1 MLTIVH
7 AKYKFPGYRHS
18 RGSLHFLEAISNG
31 VLNILLK
38 PEASFILLV
47 SHLALGSFILL
58 AFPDDGTLLC
68 AKTSCV

>member
-1 MLTIVH
+1 MLTVVH

-38 PEASFILLV
+38 PETGLILLV
-47 SHLALGSFILL
+47 SHFALGSFILL
-58 AFPDDGTLLC
+58 AFPDGSTLLC